1 MTFRCAFL
9 HAAAIAAAALLCT
22 VSACSTQKASRSG
35 YLCAEHS
42 IHRATVKEEFAACF
56 QIRPDQIDEYY
67 IFERDVSVSDLKN
80 VNSAA
85 SQIKDTIANDIV
97 DLIMK
102 RLEAAYGS
110 ELTSHWRL
118 ESIDIHVPFRRFIL
132 NEDGKFKIKVIAL
145 LKKDDLSPR
154 SLIRFL
160 PLEYKMNLVEP
171 TSREMKMFKN
181 TPIR

>member
-1 MTFRCAFL
+1 MNPRSVFRSSLLILAALSCL
-9 HAAAIAAAALLCT
+9 AAAGCSPQKTPKRGWLC
-22 VSACSTQKASRSG
+22 R
-35 YLCAEHS
+35 EHGT
-42 IHRATVKEEFAACF
+42 HLATVKADFLSCF
-56 QIRPDQIDEYY
+56 RIAQADIDSYY
-67 IFERDVSVSDLKN
+67 IFEKESAVKTGKDIDQTAALLKEN
-80 VNSAA
+80 VA
-85 SQIKDTIANDIV
+85 DEIV

-118 ESIDIHVPFRRFIL
+118 ESIDIGVPFRTFAFT
-132 NEDGKFKIKVIAL
+132 EGASSKVKVIAL

-171 TSREMKMFKN
+171 TSREKREFRN
-181 TPIR
+181 QPIP

>member
-1 MTFRCAFL
+1 MTVRRSLGFSIL
-9 HAAAIAAAALLCT
+9 MIAALTCFAA
-22 VSACSTQKASRSG
+22 SGCSTQKAPKRG
-35 YLCAEHS
+35 WLCREHGT
-42 IHRATVKEEFAACF
+42 HLATVKADFLACF
-56 QIRPDQIDEYY
+56 QIAQTDIDSCY
-67 IFERDVSVSDLKN
+67 IFEKESAMKTGTDIDSTAALLKEN
-80 VNSAA
+80 VA
-85 SQIKDTIANDIV
+85 DEIV

-118 ESIDIHVPFRRFIL
+118 ESIDIGVPFRTFVL
-132 NEDGKFKIKVIAL
+132 AESGKNRVKVIAL

-171 TSREMKMFKN
+171 TSREKREFRN
-181 TPIR
+181 QPIP